1 MGWRSEH
8 WTYAI
13 WSAMVLGGKLFSS
26 PSCTFFPHPPVCVRI
41 RRTTNRPGSA
51 LVASRG
57 TPSRRVSALEYD
69 TTLAVRLPEAEAPR
83 ARLVCPNGSTS
94 KNPSWVLKCVI
105 GVSYRFVMSFEKFRV
120 FRLFFFWCDYNLLGK
135 SVDCSRYNELWS
147 QWSIRAANEKSGED
161 GEVWNR
167 NSDHAPVLYPKT
179 DVYTKHVIVSRH
191 AIMYRR
197 VSHFNFDTIFPSS
210 PISTRTSVLPT
221 WKFMI
226 KNTH

>member
-1 MGWRSEH
+1 MPPDLHSVWMWWPQKGLLEPAGGLIVRKKSKVTMGWRSEH

-13 WSAMVLGGKLFSS
+13 WSARVLGGKLFSS

-120 FRLFFFWCDYNLLGK
+120 FRLFFFGVNTTFWVNL
-135 SVDCSRYNELWS
+135 
-147 QWSIRAANEKSGED
+147 
-161 GEVWNR
+161 
-167 NSDHAPVLYPKT
+167 
-179 DVYTKHVIVSRH
+179 
-191 AIMYRR
+191 
-197 VSHFNFDTIFPSS
+197 
-210 PISTRTSVLPT
+210 
-221 WKFMI
+221 
-226 KNTH
+226 